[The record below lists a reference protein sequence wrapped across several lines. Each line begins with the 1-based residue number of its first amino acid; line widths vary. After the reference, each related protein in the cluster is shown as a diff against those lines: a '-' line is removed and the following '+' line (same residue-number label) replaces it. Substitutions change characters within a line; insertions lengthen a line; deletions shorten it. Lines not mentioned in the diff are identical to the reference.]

1 MMVYTLDRLIK
12 IATDLTAQKDID
24 ILLETILSEAMGITS
39 CDGGTVYTREGEFL
53 HFRNMITR
61 SKGIALSSKNGGIKL
76 PPVPFGRAHVCAC
89 SALDHKIIN
98 IADIYESTEYDFSG
112 SQRYDALND
121 YRTCSMLVL
130 PMEDEHGELIGVL
143 QLINAQN
150 EKGEVIPFAE
160 ECVTL
165 ISALASLA
173 AVSLNTHR
181 LSQEVYDLMHSFVRV
196 LVGAIDTR
204 TAYNA
209 NHTKSMVNYA
219 DKFIRWLNDA
229 DRGWKIPEKEKD
241 PFLTAV
247 WLHDIGKLVIP
258 RRIMDKPTR
267 LEHERATAVLH
278 RLEVATLMERIRIL
292 ERPGESEEAEAK
304 IKALINAKALILKAN
319 SVPFL
324 PDEMVEELKEI
335 ANLTCLTS
343 EGEEKPLLNEME
355 LGALTVQKGTL
366 TEDERRQM
374 ERHVVYTANMLAEMN
389 FHGAY
394 EKVPLWA
401 ASHHELL
408 DGSGYPD
415 RKKAEDLPK
424 EIRLITI
431 LDIYDALTAEDR
443 PYKPPMAPEKAF
455 AILGNMRD
463 EGKIDGDLLAMFI
476 ESEAWEKH
484 KPAEDAD

>member
-1 MMVYTLDRLIK
+1 MVYTLDRLIK
-12 IATDLTAQKDID
+12 IATDLTSQKDID
-24 ILLETILSEAMGITS
+24 ILLETILSEAMQITA
-39 CDGGTVYTREGEFL
+39 CDGGTVYTREGDFL
-53 HFRNMITR
+53 YFRNMITL
-61 SKGIALSSKNGGIKL
+61 SKNIALSSKDGGIKL
-76 PPVPFGRAHVCAC
+76 PPVPLGRKHVCAC

-98 IADIYESTEYDFSG
+98 IADIYLSEEYDFSG
-112 SQRYDALND
+112 SQKYDSLNG

-130 PMEDEHGELIGVL
+130 PMEDEHGDLIGVL
-143 QLINAQN
+143 QLINAQD
-150 EKGEVIPFAE
+150 EEGVVVPFDDD
-160 ECVTL
+160 CVTL

-219 DKFIRWLNDA
+219 GKFIRWLNEE
-229 DRGWKIPEKEKD
+229 DRGWKIPEKERD
-241 PFLTAV
+241 PLLMAI

-267 LEHERATAVLH
+267 LENERATAVFH
-278 RLEVATLMERIRIL
+278 RLEVAVLMERIRSL
-292 ERPGESEEAEAK
+292 ERPSEREAAEGK
-304 IKALINAKALILKAN
+304 IKSLINARALILKAN

-324 PDEMVEELKEI
+324 PDEMIKEI
-335 ANLTCLTS
+335 EEVADLEILTS
-343 EGEEKPLLNEME
+343 EGEVKPLLNEMD
-355 LGALTVQKGTL
+355 LAALTVQKGTL
-366 TEDERRQM
+366 TGEERKQM
-374 ERHVVYTANMLAEMN
+374 EMHVVHTANMLAEMK
-389 FHGAY
+389 FQGAY

-415 RKKAEDLPK
+415 HKNSGELSR

-443 PYKPPMAPEKAF
+443 PYKPPMTPEKAF
-455 AILGNMRD
+455 GILGNMRD
-463 EGKIDGDLLAMFI
+463 EGKIDGEILDMFI
-476 ESEAWEKH
+476 ESQAWRKDQ
-484 KPAEDAD
+484 ALSV